1 MIRALFPIERAAAPV
16 EGEAKPRKHRFVI
29 SSQTRDAYGRIVI
42 QDFDFSRFA
51 ASPSIFWNH
60 QQSASMFGG
69 PWELSIPLG
78 FGSDWAVEGAGTAD
92 AKTTMDINIV
102 SADACPFADIV
113 NAGINEGSI
122 GAVSIGWEPG
132 EVVVTPEGDL
142 VVSKNTIVEVSV
154 VGIPANPE
162 AVRIQNASAF
172 EALRAMAKQ
181 PKEKEMKQLAR
192 ILGLAETASQADIE
206 KAAADLVVAH
216 NATAT
221 EVATLRTSAARIAEL
236 EAKLAEGEKK
246 EHDDK
251 RAALLKAG
259 RESGKLTPANE
270 AQFLAICGEDSE
282 GKGLDLAKF
291 ATLVETIPATIN
303 LAAAKTG
310 GDSKTETHGLTE
322 KQLAKCKKNGWDPSE
337 YASRLKKNLRA
348 VDAAAD
354 ESDEG
359 DEAK

>member
-1 MIRALFPIERAAAPV
+1 MIRALFPIERAAAPA
-16 EGEAKPRKHRFVI
+16 EGAAKSRKHRFVI

-78 FGSDWAVEGAGTAD
+78 FGSDWAVEGAGTPD
-92 AKTTMDINIV
+92 AKTSMDINIV
-102 SADACPFADIV
+102 SVEACPFADII

-132 EVVVTPEGDL
+132 EVVVSPEGDL
-142 VVSKNTIVEVSV
+142 ILSKNTLVEVSV

-162 AVRIQNASAF
+162 AVRIHNANAF
-172 EALRAMAKQ
+172 KALRAMAKQ
-181 PKEKEMKQLAR
+181 PKEKQMKQLAR

-216 NATAT
+216 NTTAT
-221 EVATLRTSAARIAEL
+221 EVAALRTSAARVAEL
-236 EAKLAEGEKK
+236 EAKLAEGAKK

-259 RESGKLTPANE
+259 RDAGKLTKANE

-282 GKGLDLAKF
+282 GSGLDLAKF
-291 ATLVETIPATIN
+291 GALLDTLQPAFNT
-303 LAAAKTG
+303 AAAKTG
-310 GDSKTETHGLTE
+310 GESETETHGLTE
-322 KQLAKCKKNGWDPSE
+322 KQLAKCKANGWDPAE
-337 YASRLKKNLRA
+337 FAARLKQNLRA
-348 VDAAAD
+348 VGTAAD
-354 ESDEG
+354 DDEG
-359 DEAK
+359 EDQ